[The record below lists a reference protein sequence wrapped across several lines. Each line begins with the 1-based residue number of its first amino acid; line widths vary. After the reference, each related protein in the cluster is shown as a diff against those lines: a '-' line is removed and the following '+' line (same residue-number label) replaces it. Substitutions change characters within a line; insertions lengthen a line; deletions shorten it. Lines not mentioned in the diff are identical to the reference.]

1 VNIVLRVNSVLRKGA
16 RALLIVLAAA
26 AGACAMVPQKSPEQ
40 AAADAATADRVY
52 SALNADEVY
61 YYRHVNVGVDNG
73 VVQLSGYVWSTP
85 AMYRAKQLAGQVPGV
100 TRVVNQ
106 MELERNGNRGG
117 GHSGS
122 G

>member
-1 VNIVLRVNSVLRKGA
+1 MLRVNSVLWKGA
-16 RALLIVLAAA
+16 RALVLVLAVA
-26 AGACAMVPQKSPEQ
+26 AGACATVPQKSPEQ
-40 AAADAATADRVY
+40 AAADAALADRIN
-52 SALNADEVY
+52 SALEADETY

-73 VVQLSGYVWSTP
+73 VVQLSGYVWSTS
-85 AMYRAKQLAGQVPGV
+85 AMYRAKRLAGRVPGV
-100 TRVVNQ
+100 IRVVNQ